1 MKTLEFP
8 ERSVEAELISFLL
21 DAWEHS
27 DRVVDQLLLILQDE
41 EDWEAKLRELNERK
55 ANLPANKFS
64 KLRKVVRDVL
74 AERLPYSQFEEVAA
88 EVRKVRK

>member
-41 EDWEAKLRELNERK
+41 EDWEAKLRELSERK

-64 KLRKVVRDVL
+64 KLRQVVRDVL

>member
-8 ERSVEAELISFLL
+8 ERSVEAEVISFLL

>member
-8 ERSVEAELISFLL
+8 ERSVETELISFLL

-27 DRVVDQLLLILQDE
+27 DRVVDRLLLILQDQP
-41 EDWEAKLRELNERK
+41 DWESRLREFGERK
-55 ANLPANKFS
+55 ANLPADKFS
-64 KLRKVVRDVL
+64 RLRQVVRDVL
-74 AERLPYSQFEEVAA
+74 AERVPYSQFEEAAA